1 MTSTRIDWIARPG
14 DPTSTLGTQFT
25 ADPNMMGNDVEI
37 IRMKDFDLSH
47 MKGHD
52 KIEIAGVE
60 LRPTNTSEHEG
71 SSPV

>member
-14 DPTSTLGTQFT
+14 DHASTLGTQFT
-25 ADPNMMGNDVEI
+25 ADPNMMGNDMEI

-47 MKGHD
+47 MNGDD

-60 LRPTNTSEHEG
+60 LRSTNTSEHEG